1 MKYSEIIKVLE
12 SIGVDD
18 PQTEALVIL
27 ESLFGA
33 SRAIIM
39 ADKEREYNSSALDS
53 LLEQREKRIPLQY
66 ILGEWEFMGK
76 KFYVSCDCLIPRPD
90 TEILVEKALEIL
102 KKRTQGGVFQ
112 EKCKMQN
119 AKCKITP
126 HPSAEPTPSP
136 QGEGKEGTGVFEN
149 GLDVADLCTGSGCI
163 GLSLLMYGDIEKMTL
178 MDISCGALKM
188 AQKNAELHGLS
199 NMCEFIEGDIT
210 KEMPKRKFDLIVS
223 NPPYIP
229 SKDIEALSEEV
240 KKEPMLALDG
250 GDDGLDI
257 IRFLIGDGLSYLKEN
272 GAMLIEFGYDQGEI
286 MDTLLRQKRDT
297 GSIKSYEILH
307 DYGNNPRVACVYK

>member
-1 MKYSEIIKVLE
+1 M
-12 SIGVDD
+12 
-18 PQTEALVIL
+18 
-27 ESLFGA
+27 
-33 SRAIIM
+33 
-39 ADKEREYNSSALDS
+39 
-53 LLEQREKRIPLQY
+53 
-66 ILGEWEFMGK
+66 
-76 KFYVSCDCLIPRPD
+76 
-90 TEILVEKALEIL
+90 
-102 KKRTQGGVFQ
+102 
-112 EKCKMQN
+112 
-119 AKCKITP
+119 
-126 HPSAEPTPSP
+126 
-136 QGEGKEGTGVFEN
+136 FEN

-210 KEMPKRKFDLIVS
+210 KEMPKRKFDLIVT

-229 SKDIEALSEEV
+229 SKDIETLSEEV

-250 GDDGLDI
+250 GYDGLDI
-257 IRFLIGDGLSYLKEN
+257 IKFLIGDGLSYLKEN